1 LKVLR
6 LRRVVPAFMAVGL
19 VGLLLL
25 VPAALAGGSP
35 AIAFAPASTA
45 ASPFAF
51 AKIAKGATETQ
62 TFTLKNT
69 GGVATAALTV
79 SLTGSAAFTRT
90 ADSCSA
96 VSLGPKKSCSITVQY
111 APTTDG
117 ASDTATLTARSKK
130 PLAVATAYLS
140 GTSTDP
146 SADISLTYIASH
158 DGFPPGLV
166 ISNGG
171 PSAATVSVLVHGVS
185 SLGTNAAEQVTGD
198 ATTGFTVTT
207 VNPIPSGGAA
217 NFYLAGLVSTSA
229 YAEVTASS
237 APDPDS
243 TPNNQVTTED
253 DYLAISG
260 TVTQSNYD
268 CAAYGGTYAT
278 GTGSALWTCSQWLA
292 IDSAA
297 QDNIMIN
304 VLLVD
309 CASDGGFDVL
319 SSDDPSSQTDYPMT
333 LTSTCYGAKG

>member
-1 LKVLR
+1 
-6 LRRVVPAFMAVGL
+6 MAVGL

-278 GTGSALWTCSQWLA
+278 GTGTTLWTCTRWLA
-292 IDSAA
+292 IDSNANS
-297 QDNIMIN
+297 NIAFN
-304 VLLVD
+304 VLLPD
-309 CASDGGFDVL
+309 CVSDGGKQFNDAP
-319 SSDDPSSQTDYPMT
+319 DPADQTDYPAT
-333 LTSTCYGAKG
+333 FTSTCVIFL

>member
-217 NFYLAGLVSTSA
+217 NFYLTGLVSTSA

-268 CAAYGGTYAT
+268 CAAYGGTFAT
-278 GTGSALWTCSQWLA
+278 GTGTTLWTCTQWLA
-292 IDSAA
+292 IDINARS
-297 QDNIMIN
+297 NIVLN
-304 VLLVD
+304 VLVPD
-309 CASDGGFDVL
+309 CVSDGGQQFNDVP
-319 SSDDPSSQTDYPMT
+319 DPADQTDYPAT
-333 LTSTCYGAKG
+333 LTSTCASF